1 MRKLSSNFPM
11 LSVIFV
17 AFGKRLP
24 LVKRLMDSLTSYP
37 QKFLEII
44 TVDNDS
50 CPNVSEWVKQNFPS
64 VVIFRNKDNI
74 GTAKAYN
81 IAINQSRGKYLMLIN
96 DDCYLKDKVAKKA
109 VDFLELHPEFMGLGL
124 SLLNPDGTPQFMKL
138 RIFSFWPF
146 NPRKPQRIT
155 FLGTNNLL
163 CRKEVFQTVGLF
175 DENYF
180 FFNEDLDWSWRAW
193 RTRIQFYYKPEFK
206 IYHDHGLFEKPSF
219 KLGRSL
225 ARDIADLYFYRKN
238 VAILLKFIKAFYKKR
253 LRHSLRKA
261 NKIELYPELKALLN
275 IEKPEILNNV
285 YDIQKI
291 LVNGNIT
298 DLISRIKSLT

>member
-17 AFGKRLP
+17 ASGKRLP
-24 LVKRLMDSLTSYP
+24 FVERLMDSLISYP

-50 CPNVSEWVKQNFPS
+50 CPNVSEWMKKNFPS
-64 VVIFRNKDNI
+64 VVIFRNKENI

-81 IAINQSRGKYLMLIN
+81 IGINVSRGKYLMLIN
-96 DDCYLKDKVAKKA
+96 DDCYLKDKVVKKA
-109 VDFLELHPEFMGLGL
+109 VDFLELHPKFMGLGL
-124 SLLNPDGTPQFMKL
+124 SLLNPNGTSQFTKL
-138 RIFSFWPF
+138 HIFSFRPF
-146 NPRKPQRIT
+146 NPGKPQRIT

-193 RTRIQFYYKPEFK
+193 KSKVKFCYKPEFK
-206 IYHDHGLFEKPSF
+206 IYHGYGLSEKPSF
-219 KLGRSL
+219 ELGRCLTSN
-225 ARDIADLYFYRKN
+225 IADLYFYRKN
-238 VAILLKFIKAFYKKR
+238 LPILFKFMKAFYKGRLKR
-253 LRHSLRKA
+253 SLRKVK
-261 NKIELYPELKALLN
+261 KIELYPELKTLFN
-275 IEKPEILNNV
+275 IERSEILNNI
-285 YDIQKI
+285 YYIQKT
-291 LVNGNIT
+291 LMNGDLT
-298 DLISRIKSLT
+298 DLLSGVKPLN